1 MSQAAYVY
9 YPRGFRRL
17 VSGEVE
23 NAVEDERAS
32 RLSDRKVMNS
42 DGDQEVMALYTEWKT
57 SGTDVTDWSYVSRLV
72 RCTARLM
79 PDLGLFLRAQLSNRR
94 LHGMNFDFLEEIV
107 KVMRGNRSD
116 LSPLTALE
124 LMDDCP
130 EPRGIDNRRQFNL
143 DLSLSIPPGSRGIG
157 RHPEVTLWLAHSD
170 SVEAIVC
177 TLYVLFGTKRGA

>member
-1 MSQAAYVY
+1 MSQQAYVY

-17 VSGEVE
+17 VSGDVE
-23 NAVEDERAS
+23 NAVADERAS
-32 RLSDRKVMNS
+32 RLMDAKVMNS
-42 DGDQEVMALYTEWKT
+42 SGDDEVMELFEAWRTA
-57 SGTDVTDWSYVSRLV
+57 GTDMTDWSYVSRV
-72 RCTARLM
+72 IRCAARLM
-79 PDLGLFLRAQLSNRR
+79 PDLAGFLRLQLTNRR

-107 KVMRGNRSD
+107 KVLRDGRTD

-130 EPRGIDNRRQFNL
+130 EPRGISDKRHFNL
-143 DLSLSIPPGSRGIG
+143 DLSLVLPPGSRSVG
-157 RHPEVTLWLAHSD
+157 RRPEVTLWLAHAD